1 MWIGV
6 RQKDGFVMNKEEKQL
21 KSTRDQLLAELKECN
36 HKLDAIRAERAR
48 VAEIKRNYHMNYVE
62 PKYEIDWKGY
72 ATTLETA
79 IDKLAQGLPNYKE
92 ILKQLTVMKN
102 ANSFK
107 VPVDPSRL
115 WNCPKCGES
124 NALFISTYGTDEFH
138 VKYAVTC
145 NICDFTGPES
155 NDYGEAWVEF
165 KDWLKK
171 EGYLKDEN

>member
-1 MWIGV
+1 
-6 RQKDGFVMNKEEKQL
+6 MNKEEKQL
-21 KSTRDQLLAELKECN
+21 RSTKDQLLAELKECDD
-36 HKLDAIRAERAR
+36 KLDVIKAQKDKE
-48 VAEIKRNYHMNYVE
+48 AEIKRNYHMNYVE

-92 ILKQLTVMKN
+92 IREQLTVMKN

-107 VPVDPSRL
+107 VPVDPSKL

-124 NALFISTYGTDEFH
+124 NALFIGTYGTDDFH

-145 NICDFTGPES
+145 NTCDFIGPRL
-155 NDYGEAWVEF
+155 NDYGEAWTEF
-165 KDWLKK
+165 EDWLRKK
-171 EGYLKDEN
+171 GYLKHE